1 MHDLSTLNSV
11 IYAVWIIMFRSPG

>member
-1 MHDLSTLNSV
+1 LSTLNSV